1 VRART
6 GTKASRKKRDLEL
19 EAGARAHYE
28 DPAYYTHTYKRR
40 IEDVARYVELAC
52 ASGGPVLELGVGNGR
67 IALPVARHGID
78 VVGVDWSRE
87 MLDDCTRRLAAEP
100 KEVRARVKLKRGDIR
115 GVSIGRKFP
124 LIFCPFNTVLHL
136 YTRDDVRR
144 FFDVVKKHL
153 APGGTFVC
161 DLSIPIAR
169 DLARSAEKR
178 YGAPPF
184 VHPTL
189 GRVRYEEIF
198 DYDRL
203 RQILF
208 ISMFFTPE
216 GGETLMTPL
225 AHRQFYPEEWLAL
238 MENAGF
244 RIARVEGDFT
254 GGPLVQDS
262 DVMVV
267 MARPVS

>member
-1 VRART
+1 VKRRAKDR
-6 GTKASRKKRDLEL
+6 EL

-28 DPAYYTHTYKRR
+28 DPAYYTHTYRRR

-52 ASGGPVLELGVGNGR
+52 ASRGPVLELGVGNGR
-67 IALPVARHGID
+67 IALPIARHGID
-78 VVGVDWSRE
+78 VVGVDHSRE
-87 MLDDCTRRLAAEP
+87 MLDDCARRLSDEP
-100 KEVRARVKLKRGDIR
+100 KEVRARVKLRRGDIR
-115 GVSIGRKFP
+115 SVSLGRKFP
-124 LIFCPFNTVLHL
+124 LVFCPFNTVLHL
-136 YTRDDVRR
+136 YTREDVRR
-144 FFDVVKKHL
+144 FFGVVKKHL

-161 DLSIPIAR
+161 DLSVPVPR
-169 DLARSAEKR
+169 DLARSAQKR

-198 DYDRL
+198 DYDRV

-216 GGETLMTPL
+216 RGDTVMTPL

-238 MENAGF
+238 TEHAGL
-244 RIARVEGDFT
+244 RIVRVEGDFT

-262 DVMVV
+262 DVMVTH
-267 MARPVS
+267 ARAS